1 LKSPAKIVSV
11 CLALALL
18 LSNVPLRGQGAPADV
33 GQWSAVFSMPLVAVH
48 AAIMPAG
55 RLLFFDAWEI
65 PGTPSARLW
74 DPATNVYTAVPNGFA
89 ELFCA
94 GHVLTPDGRL
104 LTAGGH
110 NGAGVGTTDATYFNP
125 ATLQWTALPDL
136 NYARWY
142 PSVTPLADGRTLTLG
157 GAISRPNIAEVPEA
171 LTASGTAWT
180 TYPGAQKDVGEYP
193 QLYQVPDGRVFV
205 SGGDASYQSWLL
217 ATDTGNWT
225 PLGQGPAAAGTG
237 VMYRPGKVMMTGGG
251 TLGVDPVTR
260 NTGVIDLTQ
269 GASSWRQTAPA
280 AYGRSQHNLVILPD
294 GKVLVVG
301 GAPEVSLIAT
311 NGVKAAE
318 IWDPDTETWTT
329 VASMARSRMYHSIA
343 VLLADGRV
351 LAAGGGRINPAVTDE
366 TNGEFYSPPYLF
378 KGTRPVVSSV
388 PASVNYGASFAV
400 SLPNPGAVERVTL
413 VRISSVTHGINLDQR
428 FFELPFTAGGGS
440 LTVTAPNDAR
450 SAPAG
455 DYFLFV
461 LDAND
466 VPSIGRV
473 VRLGGVPVT
482 PSLVIGD
489 VSVNEGTAAG
499 NTAVFT
505 VTLNGAA
512 AQTVTVNY
520 ATSGASATSGTD
532 FSSRSGS
539 LSFPAGTTSR
549 TISVPTI
556 ADALVE
562 SNETFTVTL
571 SGAANA
577 TIGDATAVG
586 TILDDDAPASSAL
599 AVNSISVPEGNSG
612 TPVAAFTVTLAPA
625 SAQNVLVSYRTLP
638 GSATSPADFTSTTGT
653 LTFAGGT
660 TTQTA
665 QVPIEPDLL
674 TEGNETFSL
683 ELFNPVNAVFA
694 TAVGTATIIDDD
706 SGTATATYVVTVGEN
721 DVNEDGAAFT
731 ADGDQAWL
739 GTGGSATGSYLG
751 LRFTGV
757 AIPAGAAITAAHLE
771 VNAATTQW
779 NAFAFEMAA
788 EASANS
794 APFSASARPSQRA
807 LLAPRVAHDSDE
819 QWIAGTRYP
828 LEDITALVQ
837 AAVQQPG
844 WTGQTLTIV
853 LRGTGSPWGRKHIAS
868 AEGGSATAPRLVVT
882 YSTGGGSTNQPPIVT
897 SATGAPTSGTAPLV
911 VNFSGAATDPESG
924 PLTYTWQFGDGGS
937 ANGAGASH
945 TYAAGTYSATLRVS
959 DGTSTTTSSPITIQ
973 VAPAALPTVSVADAS
988 IAEGNSGTAQATFVV
1003 SRSAG
1008 GSTVTVN
1015 YATANGSAVAPG
1027 DYTSTSGSVT
1037 MTGPT
1042 LSTTITVPV
1051 VGDTTVE
1058 PNETFTLQLL
1068 NPTGATIA
1076 DGTAVGTIVNDD
1088 GGSGPVTATFTVAA
1102 GGDDVNEEGTTLT
1115 ADGSLWVGNG
1125 SSASASFLGLR
1136 FTGVSIPAGATV
1148 TSARLELT
1156 AAATQWNAVSFEM
1169 AAEAAGNSAPF
1180 TATSRPSQ
1188 RTLLTPRVAHSSDAQ
1203 WVAGTRYA
1211 LEDIAAVIQAAVSQ
1225 PAWASGQALSVVVR
1239 GTSGAWARKFISS
1252 VEAGAAAAPRL
1263 VVTYTGGGGPV
1274 NLPPTITTATG
1285 TPATGTAPL
1294 AVSFS
1299 GAATDPEGAPLTY
1312 TWAFGN
1318 GVTATGAS
1326 AAHTYATPGNYS
1338 ATLSVS
1344 DGTHTVVSAPIA
1356 IAVGAVALPSLAVGD
1371 VSVTEG
1377 NSGTTSA
1384 TFTVT
1389 LSAASAATVTVG
1401 YATGNGTASA
1411 PGDYAS
1417 ASGTLT
1423 FTPGAT
1429 SRTFTVAVVG
1439 DTTVEGN
1446 ETFAVTLSTP
1456 VNATIGDGSA
1466 VGTII
1471 NDDSAG
1477 GPVTAT
1483 FVVASG
1489 ADDVNEEGATFTP
1502 AGSLWVGYGSSASA
1516 SVLGLRFTGVA
1527 IPAGA
1532 TITAARI
1539 ELTAA
1544 ATQWNSVAY
1553 EFAAEAAG
1561 NSAAFSTA
1569 SRPSQRTLLV
1579 PRVAHTSDVQWVSG
1593 TRYALNDISTVIQ
1606 AVVNQPA
1613 WASGQAIGVVVRGT
1627 SGAWARK
1634 FVASTEGGA
1643 TGAPRLVVT
1652 YTVP

>member
-1 LKSPAKIVSV
+1 
-11 CLALALL
+11 
-18 LSNVPLRGQGAPADV
+18 
-33 GQWSAVFSMPLVAVH
+33 
-48 AAIMPAG
+48 
-55 RLLFFDAWEI
+55 
-65 PGTPSARLW
+65 
-74 DPATNVYTAVPNGFA
+74 
-89 ELFCA
+89 
-94 GHVLTPDGRL
+94 
-104 LTAGGH
+104 
-110 NGAGVGTTDATYFNP
+110 
-125 ATLQWTALPDL
+125 
-136 NYARWY
+136 
-142 PSVTPLADGRTLTLG
+142 
-157 GAISRPNIAEVPEA
+157 
-171 LTASGTAWT
+171 
-180 TYPGAQKDVGEYP
+180 
-193 QLYQVPDGRVFV
+193 
-205 SGGDASYQSWLL
+205 
-217 ATDTGNWT
+217 
-225 PLGQGPAAAGTG
+225 
-237 VMYRPGKVMMTGGG
+237 
-251 TLGVDPVTR
+251 
-260 NTGVIDLTQ
+260 
-269 GASSWRQTAPA
+269 
-280 AYGRSQHNLVILPD
+280 
-294 GKVLVVG
+294 
-301 GAPEVSLIAT
+301 
-311 NGVKAAE
+311 
-318 IWDPDTETWTT
+318 
-329 VASMARSRMYHSIA
+329 
-343 VLLADGRV
+343 
-351 LAAGGGRINPAVTDE
+351 
-366 TNGEFYSPPYLF
+366 
-378 KGTRPVVSSV
+378 
-388 PASVNYGASFAV
+388 
-400 SLPNPGAVERVTL
+400 
-413 VRISSVTHGINLDQR
+413 
-428 FFELPFTAGGGS
+428 
-440 LTVTAPNDAR
+440 
-450 SAPAG
+450 
-455 DYFLFV
+455 
-461 LDAND
+461 
-466 VPSIGRV
+466 VPSIARV
-473 VRLGGVPVT
+473 IRLGGVPVS

-489 VSVNEGTAAG
+489 VSVNEGTAAAT
-499 NTAVFT
+499 TAVFT

-520 ATSGASATSGTD
+520 ATSGGSATSGTD
-532 FSSRSGS
+532 FSSRSGP

-562 SNETFTVTL
+562 ANETFTVTL

-577 TIGDATAVG
+577 TIGDATAIG
-586 TILDDDAPASSAL
+586 TILDDDAPGSSSL
-599 AVNSISVPEGNSG
+599 AVNSVSVPEGDSG

-638 GSATSPADFTSTTGT
+638 GSATAPADFTSTTGT

-660 TTQTA
+660 TTQTV

-674 TEGNETFSL
+674 TESNETLSL

-706 SGTATATYVVTVGEN
+706 SGTVTATYVVTVGEN
-721 DVNEDGAAFT
+721 DVNEDGASFT
-731 ADGDQAWL
+731 ADGSQA
-739 GTGGSATGSYLG
+739 

-757 AIPAGAAITAAHLE
+757 AIPAGAAIAAAHLE

-794 APFSASARPSQRA
+794 APFSASAPPSQRA

-844 WTGQTLTIV
+844 WAGQTLTIV
-853 LRGTGSPWGRKHIAS
+853 LRGTGSPWGRKHFAS

-882 YSTGGGSTNQPPIVT
+882 YSTGGGSTNQPPVVT

-911 VNFSGAATDPESG
+911 VNFSGTATDPESA
-924 PLTYTWQFGDGGS
+924 PLTYTWLFGDGGS
-937 ANGAGASH
+937 ASGAGASH
-945 TYAAGTYSATLRVS
+945 TYAAGPYSATLRVS
-959 DGTSTTTSSPITIQ
+959 DGTNTTTSSPITIQ

-988 IAEGNSGTAQATFVV
+988 VAEGNSGTAQATFVV

-1027 DYTSTSGSVT
+1027 DYTSISGSVT

-1058 PNETFTLQLL
+1058 PNETFTLQLS

-1076 DGTAVGTIVNDD
+1076 DGTAVGTIVDDD
-1088 GGSGPVTATFTVAA
+1088 GGSGPVTATFTMAA
-1102 GGDDVNEEGTTLT
+1102 GDDDVNEEGTALT
-1115 ADGSLWVGNG
+1115 VDGPLWIGNG
-1125 SSASASFLGLR
+1125 SSAAASYLGLR

-1169 AAEAAGNSAPF
+1169 AAEATGNSAPF

-1188 RTLLTPRVAHSSDAQ
+1188 RTLLVPRVAHSSDAQ

-1211 LEDIAAVIQAAVSQ
+1211 LEDIGAVIQAAVSQ

-1239 GTSGAWARKFISS
+1239 GTGGAWARKFISS

-1285 TPATGTAPL
+1285 TPATGPAPL
-1294 AVSFS
+1294 AVTFT
-1299 GAATDPEGAPLTY
+1299 GAATDPEGVPLTY

-1318 GVTATGAS
+1318 GVTASGAS
-1326 AAHTYATPGNYS
+1326 AAHSYMPAGSYA

-1356 IAVGAVALPSLAVGD
+1356 IAVGAVALPSLSVGD
-1371 VSVTEG
+1371 VTVTEG
-1377 NSGTTSA
+1377 NSGTTTA

-1389 LSAASAATVTVG
+1389 LSAASASTVTVG

-1411 PGDYAS
+1411 PGDYA
-1417 ASGTLT
+1417 ATSGTLT
-1423 FTPGAT
+1423 FTPGAI
-1429 SRTFTVAVVG
+1429 SRTVTVAVVG
-1439 DTTVEGN
+1439 DTAVEGN
-1446 ETFAVTLSTP
+1446 ETFTVALANP
-1456 VNATIGDGSA
+1456 VNATLGDGAA

-1471 NDDSAG
+1471 TDDSAA

-1502 AGSLWVGYGSSASA
+1502 AGSLWVGNGSSASA
-1516 SVLGLRFTGVA
+1516 SYLGLRFTGVA

-1544 ATQWNSVAY
+1544 ATQWNSVDY

-1561 NSAAFSTA
+1561 DSPAFSTA

-1593 TRYALNDISTVIQ
+1593 TRYALDGITTVIQ

-1613 WASGQAIGVVVRGT
+1613 WASGQALSVVVRGT

-1643 TGAPRLVVT
+1643 AGAPRLIVT
-1652 YTVP
+1652 YTLP